1 MRNHTAPGYLIVDS
15 RFPGDISK
23 HVLHDDG
30 HLGPYVAPRPLTAT
44 PAPPERNRHEQNP
57 IRA

>member
-30 HLGPYVAPRPLTAT
+30 HLGPYVVPPMPFQ
-44 PAPPERNRHEQNP
+44 PAPTKRTP
-57 IRA
+57 